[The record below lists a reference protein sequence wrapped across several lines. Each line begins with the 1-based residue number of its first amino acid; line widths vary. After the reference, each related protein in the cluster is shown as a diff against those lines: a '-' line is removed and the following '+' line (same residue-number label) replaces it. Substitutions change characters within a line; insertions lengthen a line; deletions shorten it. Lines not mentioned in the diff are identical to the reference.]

1 MEHSIHLEYLPAH
14 PQYTSGK
21 PQVRS
26 SSQMVSMAP
35 LLGLTCAAHVYVSL
49 SDFAGCLAGGNKLT
63 GLLSTISSIQPKT
76 VLGGRKMSCLV
87 ELQMGIF
94 TALEAPQGTST
105 NAGNSCSLSDKS
117 CPAGWRIFLC
127 SCYLLSSK
135 TASWTEGRQD
145 CRNRG
150 ADLVVIDSAEEQK
163 FLSDL
168 TTVQT
173 SWIGL
178 TDREMERSW
187 KWIDGTPLTLSYWMA
202 AQPDN
207 GNGDPEWGEEDC
219 AQLKPGENWKNNW
232 NDLSCSTSLRWICEK
247 EA

>member
-1 MEHSIHLEYLPAH
+1 MEEIYVNAEYDR
-14 PQYTSGK
+14 SVDSK
-21 PQVRS
+21 PDRYQTDSRS
-26 SSQMVSMAP
+26 SVRRFHSAV
-35 LLGLTCAAHVYVSL
+35 L
-49 SDFAGCLAGGNKLT
+49 CL
-63 GLLSTISSIQPKT
+63 GLLSVFLLAGVICFGVLYHHSAADFSTINTNLTEHLQASNNKLSS
-76 VLGGRKMSCLV
+76 MSEER
-87 ELQMGIF
+87 EL
-94 TALEAPQGTST
+94 L
-105 NAGNSCSLSDKS
+105 NASLIETTKELNRLQSLMRQNKS